1 MKILLTGGAGYIGST
16 LTPFLL
22 AAGHQVRVLDYLAY
36 GGQSL
41 LGVWT
46 HPGFEFIRGDIR
58 DRDVLRTAVADRDA
72 VVHLAAI
79 VGDPACSRQPDLAR
93 STNLDASLALIAESQ
108 SAGVGRFIFAS
119 TCSNYGKMKNTGQ
132 YVDEESELAPV
143 SLYAETKVAV
153 ETALLEGGH
162 SEHWCPTP
170 LRFATIYGVSPR
182 MRFDLTVNEFTM
194 EILTKKS
201 LKVYGEQFWR
211 PYVHARDAARA
222 IELVLKSSPALVGRR
237 VFNVGATDQNF
248 QKKQLV
254 AMIHPYAPNATVEFV
269 FKAEDPRDY
278 RVSFARITDQLGF
291 KITRTVADGIAE
303 IAHLVRENVVDNFTD
318 QKYRN

>member
-1 MKILLTGGAGYIGST
+1 MKILITGGAGYIGST

-22 AAGHQVRVLDYLAY
+22 SAGHHVRVLDHLAY

-41 LGVWT
+41 LGVWAN
-46 HPGFEFIRGDIR
+46 PDFEFVRGDIR
-58 DRDVLRTAVADRDA
+58 DREIVRAAVKERDA

-79 VGDPACSRQPDLAR
+79 VGDPACSREPDAAR
-93 STNLDASLALIAESQ
+93 STNLEASLALITECQ
-108 SAGVGRFIFAS
+108 TAGVERFIFAS
-119 TCSNYGKMKNTGQ
+119 TCSNYGKMKDTDR
-132 YVDEESELAPV
+132 YVDEGSDLSPV

-153 ETALLEGGH
+153 ENALLQGGR

-182 MRFDLTVNEFTM
+182 MRFDLTVNEFTLEM
-194 EILTKKS
+194 ITKQQ

-222 IELVLKSSPALVGRR
+222 IDLVLNSSPALVGGR

-248 QKKQLV
+248 QKQQLV
-254 AMIHPYAPNATVEFV
+254 EMIRPYAPDAKVDFV

-278 RVSFARITDQLGF
+278 RVSFARITGELGF
-291 KITRTVADGIAE
+291 TISRTVAQGIAE
-303 IAHLVRENVVDNFTD
+303 IAQLVRDNVLDNFTAR
-318 QKYRN
+318 KYSN

>member
-16 LTPFLL
+16 LTPILL

-41 LGVWT
+41 LGVWA

-58 DRDVLRTAVADRDA
+58 DHAILRIAVADRDA

-79 VGDPACSRQPDLAR
+79 VGDPACSRQPDSAR

-108 SAGVGRFIFAS
+108 RAGVQRFIFAS
-119 TCSNYGKMKNTGQ
+119 TCSNYGRMKNTGF
-132 YVDEESELAPV
+132 VDEESELSPV

-153 ETALLEGGH
+153 ENALLESGR

-194 EILTKKS
+194 EILTKKR

-222 IELVLKSSPALVGRR
+222 IELVLNSSPALVGGR
-237 VFNVGATDQNF
+237 VFNVGATGENF

-254 AMIHPYAPNATVEFV
+254 AMIHPYAPDAEIDFV

-278 RVSFARITDQLGF
+278 RVSFARIADQLGF
-291 KITRTVADGIAE
+291 RITRTVADGIAE
-303 IAHLVRENVVDNFTD
+303 IAHLVRESVVDNLAD

>member
-16 LTPFLL
+16 LTPLLL
-22 AAGHQVRVLDYLAY
+22 AAGHQVRVLDHLAY
-36 GGQSL
+36 GGQAL
-41 LGVWT
+41 LGVWA
-46 HPGFEFIRGDIR
+46 HPGFEFICGDIR
-58 DRDVLRTAVADRDA
+58 DREIVRTAVADRDA

-79 VGDPACSRQPDLAR
+79 VGDPACSREPDLAR

-108 SAGVGRFIFAS
+108 SAGVERFIFAS
-119 TCSNYGKMKNTGQ
+119 TCSNYGKMKNTSR
-132 YVDEESELAPV
+132 YVDEESELSPV

-153 ETALLEGGH
+153 ETALLESGH

-194 EILTKKS
+194 EMLTKKR

-222 IELVLKSSPALVGRR
+222 IDLVLSCSPALVGGR
-237 VFNVGATDQNF
+237 VFNVGATAENF

-254 AMIHPYAPNATVEFV
+254 AMIHPYAPDAVVEFV
-269 FKAEDPRDY
+269 PKDEDPRDY
-278 RVSFARITDQLGF
+278 RVSFERIADQLGF
-291 KITRTVADGIAE
+291 KLTRTVADGIAE
-303 IAHLVRENVVDNFTD
+303 IASLVRNKVIHDFAD
-318 QKYRN
+318 QRYRN